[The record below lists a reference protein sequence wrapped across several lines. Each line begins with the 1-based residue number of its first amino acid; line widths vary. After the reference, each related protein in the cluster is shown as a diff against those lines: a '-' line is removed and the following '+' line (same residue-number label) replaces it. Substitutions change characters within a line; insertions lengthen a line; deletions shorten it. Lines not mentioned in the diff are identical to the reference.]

1 VLLGAVEERDPESQA
16 RIAAFREGLEALGWI
31 EDRNIH
37 VDYRFGGGDAER
49 IRTYVTE
56 LVKSNPDLIVANS
69 SAVLAELRRATS
81 AIPIVFAVVNEP
93 VGQGFVESLAHPGGN
108 ITGFSLIEVAM
119 VGKWM
124 ELLKQMAP
132 TVRRAT
138 LLFNPLTAPY
148 YASVLRELGTIP
160 AGLKIELAIA
170 TVQSKAEIEQ
180 VVASTASDPGNG
192 VITGADSF
200 IVANRAFIIGLANRY
215 HIPAIYQ
222 FRQFAVDGGLM
233 SYGPDTADIFRRS
246 ASYVDRILK
255 GAKPADLPVQEPTKF
270 ELVIN
275 LKTATALGLT
285 VPSALLAR
293 ANEVFE

>member
-1 VLLGAVEERDPESQA
+1 MSFQQIGRREFIAALGGAAVWPVVAHAQSERKDRRIAVLLGAVEERDPESQA

-93 VGQGFVESLAHPGGN
+93 VGQGFVASLAHPGGN
-108 ITGFSLIEVAM
+108 ITGFSLIEVEM

-132 TVRRAT
+132 NVRRAT

-148 YASVLRELGTIP
+148 GGRARKRRAS
-160 AGLKIELAIA
+160 
-170 TVQSKAEIEQ
+170 
-180 VVASTASDPGNG
+180 
-192 VITGADSF
+192 
-200 IVANRAFIIGLANRY
+200 
-215 HIPAIYQ
+215 
-222 FRQFAVDGGLM
+222 
-233 SYGPDTADIFRRS
+233 
-246 ASYVDRILK
+246 
-255 GAKPADLPVQEPTKF
+255 
-270 ELVIN
+270 
-275 LKTATALGLT
+275 
-285 VPSALLAR
+285 
-293 ANEVFE
+293 